1 VYDCGS
7 EDYKE
12 EISLGGFKYRPHF
25 SQNLPSGGFDT
36 SQFGQDI
43 SLSNGVPQDLQKIA
57 FSRFSNL
64 HFGHSMM
71 ETKYK

>member
-7 EDYKE
+7 EDDKE
-12 EISLGGFKYRPHF
+12 GISSGGFKYRPHF
-25 SQNLPSGGFDT
+25 SQNLLSAGFDI

-57 FSRFSNL
+57 RS
-64 HFGHSMM
+64 
-71 ETKYK
+71 